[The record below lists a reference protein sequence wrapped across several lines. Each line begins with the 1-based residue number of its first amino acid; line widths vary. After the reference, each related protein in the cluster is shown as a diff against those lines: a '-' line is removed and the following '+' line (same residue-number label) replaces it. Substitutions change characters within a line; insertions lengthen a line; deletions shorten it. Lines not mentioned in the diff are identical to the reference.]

1 MKTNLPSLTVVIPN
15 FNHGHVIEEQLN
27 SVFSQSVQ
35 PQRVIVFD
43 DASTDD
49 SVSKI
54 EKVISSRNSVEFI
67 RKHKN
72 SGPIALANEG
82 LRLADSECVCFLAA
96 DDITLPGFFEK
107 SLLMLSQYPSAALC
121 SAVSRVT
128 YRGDAT
134 TWPEW
139 IHYPSK
145 TPTYI
150 SPAQSRKLML
160 EFENWMVIAMF
171 RRSPLLEIGGFDPQL
186 RNFTDG
192 FAYRV
197 LALRHGVCFVPEIL
211 TEMHLSDSGFSMSDS
226 HSEERS
232 AEILAYSSTLMNGRF
247 SELFP
252 ADLIARNNA
261 RMMYRQLVLKCNN
274 FQENSR
280 KLVASAQ
287 PMAGGALALLAV
299 TWGLRVLRYVLFL
312 VLRIRDTPQRV
323 RLKFGRKAP
332 APPHVRGK

>member
-1 MKTNLPSLTVVIPN
+1 MKKTSPSLTVVIPN
-15 FNHGHVIEEQLN
+15 FNHGHVIEKQLN

-49 SVSKI
+49 SVAKI
-54 EKVISSRNSVEFI
+54 ERSISSRLDVEFI
-67 RKHKN
+67 RKDKN
-72 SGPIALANEG
+72 SGPIALMNEG

-107 SLLMLSQYPSAALC
+107 SLSMLHQYPSAALC

-145 TPTYI
+145 APTYI
-150 SPAQSRKLML
+150 SPARSRKLLL

-171 RRSPLLEIGGFDPQL
+171 RRSLLLEVGGFDPKL

-192 FAYRV
+192 FLFRA
-197 LALRHGVCFVPEIL
+197 LALRHGVCFIPEIL
-211 TEMHLSDSGFSMSDS
+211 TEMRLSDSGLSMSDS
-226 HSEERS
+226 HNEERS
-232 AEILAYSSTLMNGRF
+232 AEILTYSSTLMNGRF

-261 RMMYRQLVLKCNN
+261 RMMYRLLVLKFNN
-274 FQENSR
+274 FQESSR
-280 KLVASAQ
+280 KLVAAAQ
-287 PMAGGALALLAV
+287 PMTGGALALLV
-299 TWGLRVLRYVLFL
+299 ITWGLRVLRIALFL
-312 VLRIRDTPQRV
+312 VLRIRDTSQRV
-323 RLKFGRKAP
+323 RLKLGRKAP